1 MKARLQ
7 AIAQQFIDRW
17 FWIQQVVVTALAAS
31 ISWQVGDSVLK
42 NGGVVAAIVAALT
55 VRSSLHK
62 STREGLGQ
70 IVGSSVGASAALL
83 SLHFFGLGL
92 ITVGLTVLISLVA
105 ARILHLGEVAAINVP
120 VTALI
125 VIGPGLSQTNAANRL
140 ISTLIGASIAI
151 VASVFAHPK
160 TPAGRTID
168 RISSLTER
176 CAVLNSQMAEGV
188 AENYSQDRAGRW
200 LARARLLAEEI
211 PTIRN
216 QALEARV
223 FAKWLPAVRSE
234 NAERLYLRGVALE
247 HMIIQT
253 RATSRALFDIRLGG
267 GMSPEI
273 TSAMATLL
281 SSVSYALSVNAE
293 DFRFDPYSATKEPTT
308 AEIRLNAES
317 AITTVV
323 SQASALEKSQLAR
336 LMTVISSA
344 TIIADSLDQ
353 NSPTIKNVPT
363 PEGPASAHV
372 LAKSPL
378 DQAKLWQQRLYQLLP
393 KRLRSYLENSLR

>member
-1 MKARLQ
+1 
-7 AIAQQFIDRW
+7 
-17 FWIQQVVVTALAAS
+17 
-31 ISWQVGDSVLK
+31 
-42 NGGVVAAIVAALT
+42 
-55 VRSSLHK
+55 
-62 STREGLGQ
+62 
-70 IVGSSVGASAALL
+70 
-83 SLHFFGLGL
+83 
-92 ITVGLTVLISLVA
+92 
-105 ARILHLGEVAAINVP
+105 
-120 VTALI
+120 
-125 VIGPGLSQTNAANRL
+125 
-140 ISTLIGASIAI
+140 
-151 VASVFAHPK
+151 
-160 TPAGRTID
+160 
-168 RISSLTER
+168 
-176 CAVLNSQMAEGV
+176 MAEGV

-273 TSAMATLL
+273 NSAMATLL

-317 AITTVV
+317 ATTTVV

-344 TIIADSLDQ
+344 TILSL
-353 NSPTIKNVPT
+353 I
-363 PEGPASAHV
+363 HI
-372 LAKSPL
+372 
-378 DQAKLWQQRLYQLLP
+378 
-393 KRLRSYLENSLR
+393 

>member
-1 MKARLQ
+1 MKAL
-7 AIAQQFIDRW
+7 INNVAQQFVDRW
-17 FWIQQVVVTALAAS
+17 YWIQQVVVTALASA
-31 ISWQVGDSVLK
+31 IAWQVGDGILK

-70 IVGSSVGASAALL
+70 IVGSSVGAGAALIA
-83 SLHFFGLGL
+83 LHFFGLGL
-92 ITVGLTVLISLVA
+92 ITVGLTVMISLAA

-125 VIGPGLSQTNAANRL
+125 VIGPGLSQINASHRL
-140 ISTLIGASIAI
+140 ISTIVGAAIAI
-151 VASVFAHPK
+151 VASIFTHPK
-160 TPAGRTID
+160 TPAGRAID
-168 RISSLTER
+168 RISSLTDR

-188 AENYSQDRAGRW
+188 AEGYGQDRAGRW
-200 LARARLLAEEI
+200 LARTRLLAEEI
-211 PTIRN
+211 PSIRN

-247 HMIIQT
+247 HIIIQT
-253 RATSRALFDIRLGG
+253 RATSRALFDISLSGG
-267 GMSPEI
+267 LELEI
-273 TSAMATLL
+273 AHEIAQLL

-308 AEIRLNAES
+308 AEIRLCA
-317 AITTVV
+317 
-323 SQASALEKSQLAR
+323 ASATTHTVKQAQTLDQSQLAR
-336 LMTVISSA
+336 IMTVISSA
-344 TIIADSLDQ
+344 VVIADSLDQ
-353 NSPTIKNVPT
+353 NSPSIKSVPT

-372 LAKSPL
+372 LAKSPI
-378 DQAKLWQQRLYQLLP
+378 DQAKIWQQRLYQLIP
-393 KRLRSYLENSLR
+393 MRIRSMLER